1 MGLAVCIRCRT
12 GGSDLSGEILSVVAV
27 THLYQSGQISTHRR
41 VVQIK
46 RLSVRP
52 VNIIETVN
60 ICLIDLLVGSSRHA
74 FQTVIIT
81 AVHQHL
87 SACDLDHIS
96 VGSGLTVLVVGI
108 DDRSLLDF
116 HIHDLG

>member
-1 MGLAVCIRCRT
+1 MCLAVHR
-12 GGSDLSGEILSVVAV
+12 GGSGSCHLSAEILAVVTV
-27 THLYQSGQISTHRR
+27 THLDQSCQITAHGCI
-41 VVQIK
+41 VQVE
-46 RLSVRP
+46 LLPVRP
-52 VNIIETVN
+52 IDLIETVN
-60 ICLIDLLVGSSRHA
+60 VCLVDLLVGSSRHA

-96 VGSGLTVLVVGI
+96 VGSSLTVLVVGI